1 MKKFFTTLVIIILIF
16 TFVASCKRQDDVI
29 IYPNGKTE
37 TGIWIVDHKKSVIKK
52 KDFNI
57 IETDDSD
64 AFSEIGYCSEYF
76 ILYVKFRSSHEA
88 YIYCDFDEYDWK
100 QFRKAP
106 SLGAWFNQH
115 IKGKYDCY
123 KW

>member
-1 MKKFFTTLVIIILIF
+1 MKKTFSILVIIILVFACI
-16 TFVASCKRQDDVI
+16 ACRRQDDVL
-29 IYPNGKTE
+29 IYTNGKTE
-37 TGIWIVDHKKSVIKK
+37 TGIWIVDHKKSLLKK

-57 IETDDSD
+57 IETDESD
-64 AFSEIGYCSEYF
+64 VFCEIGYCPEYE
-76 ILYVKFRSSHEA
+76 ILYVKFEKSYDA
-88 YIYCDFDEYDWK
+88 YIYFDFSAYNWK

-106 SLGAWFNQH
+106 SLGTWFNQN